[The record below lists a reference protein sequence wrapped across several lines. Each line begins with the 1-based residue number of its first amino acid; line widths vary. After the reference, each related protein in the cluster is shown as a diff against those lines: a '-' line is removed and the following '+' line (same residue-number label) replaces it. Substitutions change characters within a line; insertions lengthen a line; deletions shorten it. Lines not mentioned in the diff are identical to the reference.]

1 MAAVISR
8 TATSICPWGIR
19 HAVGMFLIGFCVL
32 VSFGCYKP
40 VVTPKHLSPKL
51 VAPRIVNPGTID
63 LSRLSGFAASNLSI
77 EPGDVIEV
85 TIIAGVADQRPLS
98 VPLRI
103 GDDGIALVPLLGQIP
118 LAGMELEQAEQVI
131 RQAAITRGL
140 YRNPHVTVVMDKKR
154 VSKITVIGAVK
165 KPGLY
170 ELPRSSCNLLSAF
183 VAAGGLNSDAGM
195 DIEVRSPARRPLSP
209 PQERE
214 NRLAGY
220 SVDPAVARQATSR
233 SVSINLIS
241 ASQAGRGINLKD
253 GDVVMVPKRDQN
265 PIQVLSLVWFWSSKP
280 LPMDRELHLLDAI
293 ALAGGLASPVAD
305 KVYVIRRIPEKSDT
319 QVIKIGVRAAK
330 RKHSENIRLAS
341 GDVVSVEQTPT
352 TVMFEAFN
360 RFVNVG
366 IGATLPIPMF

>member
-1 MAAVISR
+1 
-8 TATSICPWGIR
+8 
-19 HAVGMFLIGFCVL
+19 
-32 VSFGCYKP
+32 
-40 VVTPKHLSPKL
+40 
-51 VAPRIVNPGTID
+51 
-63 LSRLSGFAASNLSI
+63 
-77 EPGDVIEV
+77 
-85 TIIAGVADQRPLS
+85 
-98 VPLRI
+98 
-103 GDDGIALVPLLGQIP
+103 
-118 LAGMELEQAEQVI
+118 MELEQAEQVI

-209 PQERE
+209 PQERG

-220 SVDPAVARQATSR
+220 SVDPAVARQSTSR

-241 ASQAGRGINLKD
+241 ASQAGRGVNLKD

-265 PIQVLSLVWFWSSKP
+265 PIQVLGLVRKP
-280 LPMDRELHLLDAI
+280 GEYKLPMDRELHLLDAI
-293 ALAGGLASPVAD
+293 ALAGGLSSPVAD

-341 GDVVSVEQTPT
+341 GDVVSVEHTPT